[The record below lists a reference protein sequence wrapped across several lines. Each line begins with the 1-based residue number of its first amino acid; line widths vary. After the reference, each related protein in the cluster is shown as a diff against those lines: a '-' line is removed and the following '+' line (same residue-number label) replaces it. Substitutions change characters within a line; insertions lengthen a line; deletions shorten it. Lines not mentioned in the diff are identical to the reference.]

1 MIIPLSVQFNRHQP
15 SINNVQPNI
24 SSWSHSHCIRS
35 GPDKCVRSNHRLVIR
50 LSDLWDSYTSSFMK
64 FSHCLHVDG
73 ELVTPRPGFDF
84 DIWWLVWPCDH
95 HLLVIFITTSAN
107 EDIPVP
113 NTSDIWK
120 CLRLIKVDDIWVK
133 FAKISD
139 KNDFCT
145 NFSITHCQ
153 IVCKRKCNANWWK
166 NVSLQYHV
174 PKMHTTSCVP
184 SDIMLEISS

>member
-1 MIIPLSVQFNRHQP
+1 MYNQISHRGHIATVSDQVLTRVWDPIIVL
-15 SINNVQPNI
+15 
-24 SSWSHSHCIRS
+24 
-35 GPDKCVRSNHRLVIR
+35 
-50 LSDLWDSYTSSFMK
+50 LSDYQICEILTHRHLWNSAIA
-64 FSHCLHVDG
+64 CEWWPL
-73 ELVTPRPGFDF
+73 GFDF
-84 DIWWLVWPCDH
+84 DIWWFVWPCDH

-166 NVSLQYHV
+166 NVSLQYYV